1 MMSDNDGVLP
11 QHITEQIQI
20 IKKQLNSHSKFYSKL
35 PQFLYKNKSIQE
47 DMLYDIYQ
55 RNSILEGLLREIMEQ
70 ELNEETFRRVSHQ
83 SSSGNNN
90 NTHPHCTCPFCNR
103 SDDEDEYYEEDE
115 EEED

>member
-1 MMSDNDGVLP
+1 MSDNDGVLP

-47 DMLYDIYQ
+47 DMLYDVYQ
-55 RNSILEGLLREIMEQ
+55 RNSILEGLLREIIEQ

-83 SSSGNNN
+83 SSSN
-90 NTHPHCTCPFCNR
+90 NTQPHCTCPFCNR
-103 SDDEDEYYEEDE
+103 SDDEQDEYYEEDE